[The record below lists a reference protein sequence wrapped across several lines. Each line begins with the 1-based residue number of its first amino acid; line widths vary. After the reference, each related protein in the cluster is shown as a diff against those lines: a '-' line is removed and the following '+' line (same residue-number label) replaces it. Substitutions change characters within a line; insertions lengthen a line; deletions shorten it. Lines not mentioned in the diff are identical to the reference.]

1 MFLQLL
7 FDITLV
13 KKPQFHVK
21 DLQSTTPLLPIPVL
35 IPPTLPPTLN
45 FFKSFEIYYPP
56 PPPQQQQH
64 HSPVSEPA
72 RVLCVHLSF

>member
-21 DLQSTTPLLPIPVL
+21 DLQSTIPLLPIPVL
-35 IPPTLPPTLN
+35 IPPH
-45 FFKSFEIYYPP
+45 PP
-56 PPPQQQQH
+56 PHPKF
-64 HSPVSEPA
+64 
-72 RVLCVHLSF
+72 L